1 VLIAVVVALTICVT
15 LFGVW
20 ARSSIQ
26 LHQRMRNEQL
36 RLQAVRLAEAGVR
49 RALAMRAADAS
60 YNQERWQVPASDLD
74 TTHAGTVRIRVTPSH
89 DAPALQFEATAEF
102 PAGAIHRA
110 QITKRIERPDSIT
123 EDEP

>member
-1 VLIAVVVALTICVT
+1 VT

-36 RLQAVRLAEAGVR
+36 RLQAVRLAEAGIR
-49 RALAMRAADAS
+49 RALAMRTADAS
-60 YNQERWQVPASDLD
+60 YNQERWQVPASDLN
-74 TTHAGTVRIRVTPSH
+74 TTHTAAVRIRVTPGQDS
-89 DAPALQFEATAEF
+89 PALTFEATAEF

-110 QITKRIERPDSIT
+110 QVTRRIEIPNSVT
-123 EDEP
+123 GEEP